1 VRRCGDAARRA
12 PHREESLIATPARY
26 ARLTVSMRRVH
37 RALARL
43 VFSTV
48 LTTWLATVVPVV
60 CEHGLTSPYVHAR
73 FGHGA
78 IHVLLPPSQAAVPV
92 ASPAEDALRRDT
104 HASSAHPSQAHPSQA
119 HPSQAHPSQ
128 AHPSQAQTSQKDDQA
143 PAPVPALATQQAGER
158 SAPPAHVHPAALSAM
173 VSSQPPL
180 SGPFT
185 LLSAGLFVPAR
196 PLPAAQ
202 VLERSPLSFR
212 LPPGRL
218 PDPPPER
225 PPAM

>member
-1 VRRCGDAARRA
+1 
-12 PHREESLIATPARY
+12 
-26 ARLTVSMRRVH
+26 MRRVH

-43 VFSTV
+43 AFSTV

-78 IHVLLPPSQAAVPV
+78 IHVLLSASQAAAPV
-92 ASPAEDALRRDT
+92 ASPAEDAPRGDT
-104 HASSAHPSQAHPSQA
+104 YDSPAPSSHQAHLSQV
-119 HPSQAHPSQ
+119 HS
-128 AHPSQAQTSQKDDQA
+128 SQKEDGA
-143 PAPVPALATQQAGER
+143 PAPVPALAAQRAGER

-173 VSSQPPL
+173 VSSQPPF

-196 PLPAAQ
+196 LLPAAQ
-202 VLERSPLSFR
+202 VLERIPLSFH

-218 PDPPPER
+218 PDPPLER
-225 PPAM
+225 PPAV